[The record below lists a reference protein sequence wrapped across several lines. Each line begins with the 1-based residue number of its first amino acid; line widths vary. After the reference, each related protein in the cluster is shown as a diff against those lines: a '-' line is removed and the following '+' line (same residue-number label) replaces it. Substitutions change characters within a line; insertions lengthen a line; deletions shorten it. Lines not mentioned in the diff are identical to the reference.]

1 MSYITRHEVVTAILG
16 HISGD
21 VTRTFKPKQLRPYLD
36 CSPTAIAQHL
46 QRMLLDGEA
55 ERVSMGVYR
64 LLPSP
69 VALLPV
75 EVTEPEV
82 VEPEVVEPE
91 VAEVAEPIRLIH
103 LLHEAHVSKME
114 AIRRSADDLIL
125 EEKLRF
131 ADEVSRL
138 CRGDA

>member
-69 VALLPV
+69 VSLLPV
-75 EVTEPEV
+75 EVA
-82 VEPEVVEPE
+82 EPE
-91 VAEVAEPIRLIH
+91 VAETPEVAEPIRLIH
-103 LLHEAHVSKME
+103 MLHEAHVSKME